1 MVEKVTTKKV
11 KANFR
16 FMGLTSVNLKV
27 DLKLKKSI
35 KELAT
40 KVVKAAP

>member
-1 MVEKVTTKKV
+1 MVERTTTKKV
-11 KANFR
+11 ETNFK
-16 FMGLTSVNLKV
+16 FMGLISVNLKV